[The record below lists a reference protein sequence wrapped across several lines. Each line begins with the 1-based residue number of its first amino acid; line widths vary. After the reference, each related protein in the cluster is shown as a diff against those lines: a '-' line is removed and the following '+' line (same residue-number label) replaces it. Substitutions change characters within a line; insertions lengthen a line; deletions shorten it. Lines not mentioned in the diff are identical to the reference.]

1 MSMSLRKKKKKN
13 KVIKSLVKR
22 ATKKPPKINVNE
34 FNEMINKKETDIKSE
49 LFQKH
54 FSFQRPSEMLKAV
67 YSTNNRRK
75 NKKLVNMIKGRLSD
89 LKNEI

>member
-1 MSMSLRKKKKKN
+1 
-13 KVIKSLVKR
+13 
-22 ATKKPPKINVNE
+22 
-34 FNEMINKKETDIKSE
+34 
-49 LFQKH
+49 
-54 FSFQRPSEMLKAV
+54 MLKAV

>member
-1 MSMSLRKKKKKN
+1 
-13 KVIKSLVKR
+13 
-22 ATKKPPKINVNE
+22 
-34 FNEMINKKETDIKSE
+34 MINKKEADIKSE